1 MIVSVVG
8 SVGDGG
14 SLSEVD
20 DGGVVVVVVV
30 VVL

>member
-8 SVGDGG
+8 SVEDGG